1 MRETWERED
10 RPLCKS
16 SKCRTAAGRGT
27 VELGVVCGWRN
38 RNWKCHSCYL
48 VTLDSQIEKSNLRI
62 HERMLLPPGYFQK
75 KLRWEL
81 NFFWDENAFELT
93 NRPVCYSFLLE
104 GILWFHIYGEKNWGN
119 TRRWHLIT

>member
-16 SKCRTAAGRGT
+16 GKCQTAANCIT
-27 VELGVVCGWRN
+27 VELNVVYRWRN
-38 RNWKCHSCYL
+38 RNWKCHSCYF
-48 VTLDSQIEKSNLRI
+48 VTLDLQMEKSNLRI
-62 HERMLLPPGYFQK
+62 HERILLPPGYFQK
-75 KLRWEL
+75 KLHWEL

-104 GILWFHIYGEKNWGN
+104 GILRFHNYGEKNGE
-119 TRRWHLIT
+119 THAGGI